1 MTNSPVQAMALAI
14 ICVACTGVLAIVQL
28 YTMNLNNA
36 DSAYAD
42 VNKHLKKEGG
52 LKKHSGPSA
61 YQNAPKEISRD
72 ATIQDISI
80 SAAKKKLTVDLHSME
95 YSLW

>member
-1 MTNSPVQAMALAI
+1 MALAI
-14 ICVACTGVLAIVQL
+14 ICVAFTGLLVIVLL
-28 YTMNLNNA
+28 YTANLNNA

-42 VNKHLKKEGG
+42 VNKYLKKEGG
-52 LKKHSGPSA
+52 LKKHGGPSAA

-80 SAAKKKLTVDLHSME
+80 SAAKKKLTVDFHSMQ
-95 YSLW
+95 YRLW